1 MFQKFLNL
9 SRVHK
14 RLISVFAD
22 TVVLLFALWAAFS
35 LRLEQRYWMP
45 DRDQLIVFGL
55 TVLFTIAVFV
65 KLGLYRA
72 VIRYLS
78 DRAFVTVITGV
89 FVSAITLI
97 LLGYWLEVMVPRS
110 VPIIY
115 GALAFIFV
123 SGTRMTVRMLVNRP
137 KHRNKEFVGIVGAGE
152 TGLQLANAL
161 DQGTEYHPSA
171 FISLLKANHRALV
184 NGIPVYDISHIERV
198 VKDHRIKRLLLALDA
213 DSGIDRKRL
222 LRRLEPLAIP
232 VQTVPSM
239 SELVAGQARINDI
252 RDLEIED
259 LLGRDPVQPD
269 NAQVAESLYNRSV
282 LVTGAGGS
290 IGSELCRQII
300 RHRPSRLVLFEQSE
314 FSLYAIERE
323 LQALNRI
330 EALGVEIKPLLG
342 SVTHR
347 RRCESVMRSF
357 GIETVYHAAAYK
369 HVPLVEHNVI
379 EGVQNN
385 VFGTFHVAEAAIA
398 AGVRR
403 FVLISTDKAVRPTN
417 VMGASKR
424 MAELVLQGLAQRQS
438 DTIFSMVR
446 FGNVLG
452 SSGSVVP
459 LFRDQIRDGGPVT
472 VTHPDIIRYFMTIPE
487 ASQLVLQAGSMGQGG
502 EVFVL
507 DMGEP
512 VKIADLARKMI
523 HLMGLTEK
531 TDDDPGGDIEVV
543 FNGLRPG
550 EKLYEE
556 LLIGDNPQG
565 TSHPRIMMAREVSMS
580 PEDLEETLNKLL
592 IASQEFNCDRV
603 VEILTKAPT
612 GFSPTG
618 RVADLVWQV
627 GNSEQREPLALDSKL
642 DDIVSEPRHDED
654 LSQPEP
660 TDQRDPGQKTLYSVT
675 EGLTTQEMGETAR
688 DKGKMSRSQLE

>member
-1 MFQKFLNL
+1 MFEKFLNL
-9 SRVHK
+9 SRVQK
-14 RLISVFAD
+14 RLVSVFVD
-22 TVVLLFALWAAFS
+22 VVALFFALWAAFS
-35 LRLEQRYWMP
+35 LRL
-45 DRDQLIVFGL
+45 DQQLWVPSREHLIISGL
-55 TVLFTIAVFV
+55 TVVFTIVVFIR
-65 KLGLYRA
+65 LGLYRA

-78 DRAFVTVITGV
+78 DRAFITIFSGV
-89 FVSAITLI
+89 CVSAVTLI
-97 LLGYWLEVMVPRS
+97 LLGYWLEVLVPRS
-110 VPIIY
+110 VPVIY
-115 GALAFIFV
+115 GSLAFIFV
-123 SGTRMTVRMLVNRP
+123 SGTRMSVRMLVHRP
-137 KHRNKEFVGIVGAGE
+137 KHRNKQFVAIVGAGE

-161 DQGTEYHPSA
+161 EQGTEYHPSA
-171 FISLLKANHRALV
+171 FITFRKANHRALI
-184 NGIPVYDISHIERV
+184 NGIPVYDISHIERAI
-198 VKDHRIKRLLLALDA
+198 KEHNIKRLLLALDTN
-213 DSGIDRKRL
+213 SGIDRKRL
-222 LRRLEPLAIP
+222 LKRLEPLAIP
-232 VQTVPSM
+232 VQTVPTM

-252 RDLEIED
+252 RDLELED

-269 NAQVAESLYNRSV
+269 NAQVAKSLYNKAV
-282 LVTGAGGS
+282 MVTGAGGS

-300 RHRPSRLVLFEQSE
+300 LHRPSRLVLFEQSE

-330 EALGVEIKPLLG
+330 EGLGVEIHPLLG

-347 RRCESVMRSF
+347 RRCEIALRSF

-369 HVPLVEHNVI
+369 HVPLVEHNII

-398 AGVRR
+398 AGVER

-438 DTIFSMVR
+438 GTIFSMVR

-512 VKIADLARKMI
+512 VKIADLARKMV
-523 HLMGLTEK
+523 HLMGLVEK
-531 TDDDPGGDIEVV
+531 TDERPDGDIEIV
-543 FNGLRPG
+543 FSGLRPG
-550 EKLYEE
+550 EKLFEE
-556 LLIGDNPQG
+556 LLIGDDPQG
-565 TSHPRIMMAREVSMS
+565 TAHPRIMMAREVSMAWDEVEQTLNRLMRAS
-580 PEDLEETLNKLL
+580 HEFDCQEVVETLK
-592 IASQEFNCDRV
+592 
-603 VEILTKAPT
+603 KAPT
-612 GFSPTG
+612 GFAPNG
-618 RVADLVWQV
+618 GVEDLVWCN
-627 GNSEQREPLALDSKL
+627 GNELLVNEAKN
-642 DDIVSEPRHDED
+642 
-654 LSQPEP
+654 
-660 TDQRDPGQKTLYSVT
+660 
-675 EGLTTQEMGETAR
+675 A
-688 DKGKMSRSQLE
+688 DKVRRLPSA

>member
-1 MFQKFLNL
+1 MFEKFLNL
-9 SRVHK
+9 SRIHK
-14 RLISVFAD
+14 RLVSVLAD
-22 TVVLLFALWAAFS
+22 VAVLFFALWAAFS
-35 LRLEQRYWMP
+35 LRLEQQFWVP
-45 DRDQLIVFGL
+45 DQGQLIVSGL
-55 TVLFTIAVFV
+55 TVVFTIAVFI

-78 DRAFVTVITGV
+78 DRAFITVITGV
-89 FVSAITLI
+89 VVSAITLI
-97 LLGYWLEVMVPRS
+97 LLGYWLEVQVPRS

-137 KHRNKEFVGIVGAGE
+137 RQRNKQFVAIVGAGE

-161 DQGTEYHPSA
+161 DQGTEYHPAA
-171 FISLLKANHRALV
+171 FITLLKANHRALI

-198 VKDHRIKRLLLALDA
+198 VREHRIKRLLLALDA

-222 LRRLEPLAIP
+222 LKKLEPLAIP
-232 VQTVPSM
+232 VQTVPTM

-269 NAQVAESLYNRSV
+269 NAQVARSLYQRAV
-282 LVTGAGGS
+282 MVTGAGGS

-300 RHRPSRLVLFEQSE
+300 QHRPSKLVLFEQSE

-323 LQALNRI
+323 LQAINQI
-330 EALGVEIKPLLG
+330 EALGVEIHPLLG

-347 RRCESVMRSF
+347 RRCETAMRSF

-369 HVPLVEHNVI
+369 HVPLVEHNII

-398 AGVRR
+398 AGVKR

-424 MAELVLQGLAQRQS
+424 LAELVLQGLAQRQS

-459 LFRDQIRDGGPVT
+459 LFRDQIRDGGPIT

-523 HLMGLTEK
+523 HLMGLMEK
-531 TDDDPGGDIEVV
+531 TDDRPDGDIEIV
-543 FNGLRPG
+543 FSGLRPG

-565 TSHPRIMMAREVSMS
+565 TAHPRIMMAREVSMLWD
-580 PEDLEETLNKLL
+580 EVEQTLNRLAR
-592 IASQEFNCDRV
+592 ASHEFDCD
-603 VEILTKAPT
+603 EIMKILKAAPT
-612 GFSPTG
+612 GFAHNG
-618 RVADLVWQV
+618 DVADLVWRNGNQELV
-627 GNSEQREPLALDSKL
+627 GEARNADKVRRLPLA
-642 DDIVSEPRHDED
+642 
-654 LSQPEP
+654 
-660 TDQRDPGQKTLYSVT
+660 
-675 EGLTTQEMGETAR
+675 
-688 DKGKMSRSQLE
+688 

>member
-1 MFQKFLNL
+1 MFEKFLNL

-14 RLISVFAD
+14 RLVSVLAD
-22 TVVLLFALWAAFS
+22 VAVLFFALWAAFS
-35 LRLEQRYWMP
+35 LRLEQQFWVP
-45 DRDQLIVFGL
+45 DQGQLIVSGL
-55 TVLFTIAVFV
+55 TVVFTIAVFV

-78 DRAFVTVITGV
+78 DRAFITVITGV
-89 FVSAITLI
+89 VVSAITLI
-97 LLGYWLEVMVPRS
+97 LLGYWLEVQVPRS

-137 KHRNKEFVGIVGAGE
+137 RHRNKQFVAIVGSGE

-161 DQGTEYHPSA
+161 DQGTEYHPAA
-171 FISLLKANHRALV
+171 FITLLKANHRALI

-198 VKDHRIKRLLLALDA
+198 VREHRIKRLLLALDA

-222 LRRLEPLAIP
+222 LKKLEPLAIP
-232 VQTVPSM
+232 VQTVPTM

-259 LLGRDPVQPD
+259 LLGRDPVKPD
-269 NAQVAESLYNRSV
+269 NAQVAKSLYQRAV
-282 LVTGAGGS
+282 MVTGAGGS

-300 RHRPSRLVLFEQSE
+300 QHRPSKLVLFEQSE

-323 LQALNRI
+323 LQAINSI
-330 EALGVEIKPLLG
+330 EGLGVEIHPLLG

-347 RRCESVMRSF
+347 RRCETAMRSF

-369 HVPLVEHNVI
+369 HVPLVEHNII

-398 AGVRR
+398 AGVKR

-424 MAELVLQGLAQRQS
+424 LAELVLQGLAQRQS

-459 LFRDQIRDGGPVT
+459 LFRDQVRDGGPIT

-523 HLMGLTEK
+523 HLMGLMEK
-531 TDDDPGGDIEVV
+531 TDDRPDGDIEIV
-543 FNGLRPG
+543 FSGLRPG

-565 TSHPRIMMAREVSMS
+565 TAHPRIMMAREVSM
-580 PEDLEETLNKLL
+580 PWDEVEQTLNRLMR
-592 IASQEFNCDRV
+592 ASHEFDCD
-603 VEILTKAPT
+603 EIMKILRTAPT
-612 GFSPTG
+612 GFAHNG
-618 RVADLVWQV
+618 DVADLVWCNGNQERV
-627 GNSEQREPLALDSKL
+627 GEARNEDKVRRLPLA
-642 DDIVSEPRHDED
+642 
-654 LSQPEP
+654 
-660 TDQRDPGQKTLYSVT
+660 
-675 EGLTTQEMGETAR
+675 
-688 DKGKMSRSQLE
+688 

>member
-1 MFQKFLNL
+1 MFERFLNL
-9 SRVHK
+9 SRFQK
-14 RLISVFAD
+14 RLVSVFAD
-22 TVVLLFALWAAFS
+22 VLVLFFALWAAFS
-35 LRLEQRYWMP
+35 LRLDQQFWVP
-45 DRDQLIVFGL
+45 DRGQLIVSGL
-55 TVLFTIAVFV
+55 TVAFTIGVFV

-72 VIRYLS
+72 VVRYLS
-78 DRAFVTVITGV
+78 DRAFLTVISGV
-89 FVSAITLI
+89 VISAVTLI
-97 LLGYWLEVMVPRS
+97 LLGYWLEVLVPRS

-123 SGTRMTVRMLVNRP
+123 SGTRMTVRMLVHRP
-137 KHRNKEFVGIVGAGE
+137 KNRNKQYVAIVGAGE

-161 DQGTEYHPSA
+161 EQGTEYHPCA
-171 FISLLKANHRALV
+171 FITLRKANHRALI
-184 NGIPVYDISHIERV
+184 NGIPVYDISHIERAI
-198 VKDHRIKRLLLALDA
+198 KEHRIKRLLLALDA
-213 DSGIDRKRL
+213 NSGIDRKRL
-222 LRRLEPLAIP
+222 LKRLEPLAIP
-232 VQTVPSM
+232 VQTVPTM

-252 RDLEIED
+252 RDLELED

-269 NAQVAESLYNRSV
+269 NAQVARSLYDRAV
-282 LVTGAGGS
+282 MVTGAGGS

-300 RHRPSRLVLFEQSE
+300 QHRPSKLVLFEQSE

-323 LQALNRI
+323 LQAINQI
-330 EALGVEIKPLLG
+330 EALGVEIHPLLG

-347 RRCESVMRSF
+347 RRCETAMRSF

-369 HVPLVEHNVI
+369 HVPLVEHNII

-398 AGVRR
+398 AGVKR

-424 MAELVLQGLAQRQS
+424 LAELVLQGLAQRQS

-523 HLMGLTEK
+523 HLMGLMEK
-531 TDDDPGGDIEVV
+531 TDDRPDGDIEII
-543 FNGLRPG
+543 FSGLRPG

-565 TSHPRIMMAREVSMS
+565 TAHPRIMMAREVSM
-580 PEDLEETLNKLL
+580 PWDEVEQTLNRLMR
-592 IASQEFNCDRV
+592 ASHEFNCEDIIH
-603 VEILTKAPT
+603 ILKAAPT
-612 GFSPTG
+612 GFAHNG
-618 RVADLVWQV
+618 NVADLVWCNGNQERV
-627 GNSEQREPLALDSKL
+627 GEAKSEDKVRRLPLA
-642 DDIVSEPRHDED
+642 
-654 LSQPEP
+654 
-660 TDQRDPGQKTLYSVT
+660 
-675 EGLTTQEMGETAR
+675 
-688 DKGKMSRSQLE
+688 

>member
-1 MFQKFLNL
+1 MFEQFLNL
-9 SRVHK
+9 SRVNK
-14 RLISVFAD
+14 RLVSVFAD
-22 TVVLLFALWAAFS
+22 VVVLFFALWAAFS
-35 LRLEQRYWMP
+35 LRLEQQFWVP
-45 DRDQLIVFGL
+45 DQGQLIVSAL
-55 TVLFTIAVFV
+55 TVVFTIAVFI

-72 VIRYLS
+72 VVRYLS
-78 DRAFVTVITGV
+78 DRAFITVISGV
-89 FVSAITLI
+89 VISAVTLI
-97 LLGYWLEVMVPRS
+97 LLGYWLEVLVPRS

-137 KHRNKEFVGIVGAGE
+137 RHRNKEFVAIVGAGE

-171 FISLLKANHRALV
+171 FISLLKANHRALI
-184 NGIPVYDISHIERV
+184 NGIPVYDISHIDRA

-213 DSGIDRKRL
+213 NSGIDRKRL
-222 LRRLEPLAIP
+222 LRKLEHLAIP
-232 VQTVPSM
+232 VQTVPTM

-269 NAQVAESLYNRSV
+269 NAQVAASLYGKSV
-282 LVTGAGGS
+282 MVTGAGGS

-300 RHRPSRLVLFEQSE
+300 QHRPSRLVLFEQSE

-330 EALGVEIKPLLG
+330 EGLGVEIHPLLG

-347 RRCESVMRSF
+347 RRCEAAMRSF
-357 GIETVYHAAAYK
+357 GVETVYHAAAYK
-369 HVPLVEHNVI
+369 HVPLVEHNII

-398 AGVRR
+398 CGVKR

-438 DTIFSMVR
+438 GTVFSMVR

-459 LFRDQIRDGGPVT
+459 LFRDQIKDGGPVT

-523 HLMGLTEK
+523 HLMGLIEK
-531 TDDDPGGDIEVV
+531 TDENPQGDIEII
-543 FNGLRPG
+543 FSGLRPG

-556 LLIGDNPQG
+556 LLIGDDPHG
-565 TSHPRIMMAREVSMS
+565 TSHPRIMMAREVSM
-580 PEDLEETLNKLL
+580 PWDKVEMTLNRLL
-592 IASQEFNCDRV
+592 RASQEFDCQQV
-603 VEILTKAPT
+603 VEVLRSTPT
-612 GFSPTG
+612 GYAPNG
-618 RVADLVWQV
+618 GVEDLVWLNGGSSSV
-627 GNSEQREPLALDSKL
+627 KMVVEEGVVRKL
-642 DDIVSEPRHDED
+642 PFS
-654 LSQPEP
+654 
-660 TDQRDPGQKTLYSVT
+660 
-675 EGLTTQEMGETAR
+675 
-688 DKGKMSRSQLE
+688 

>member
-1 MFQKFLNL
+1 MFEKFLNL
-9 SRVHK
+9 SRLHK
-14 RLISVFAD
+14 RLVSVFAD
-22 TVVLLFALWAAFS
+22 VAVLFFALWAAFS
-35 LRLEQRYWMP
+35 LRLEQRFWVP
-45 DRDQLIVFGL
+45 DQGQLIVFGL
-55 TVLFTIAVFV
+55 TVVFTIAVFV

-78 DRAFVTVITGV
+78 DRAFITVITGV
-89 FVSAITLI
+89 VVSAITLI
-97 LLGYWLEVMVPRS
+97 LLGYWLEVQVPRS

-137 KHRNKEFVGIVGAGE
+137 RHRNKQFVAIVGSGE

-161 DQGTEYHPSA
+161 DQGTEYHPAA
-171 FISLLKANHRALV
+171 FITLLKANHRALI

-198 VKDHRIKRLLLALDA
+198 VREHRIKRLLLALDA

-222 LRRLEPLAIP
+222 LKKLEPLAIP
-232 VQTVPSM
+232 VQTVPTM

-259 LLGRDPVQPD
+259 LLGRDPVKPD
-269 NAQVAESLYNRSV
+269 NAQVAKSLYERAV
-282 LVTGAGGS
+282 MVTGAGGS

-300 RHRPSRLVLFEQSE
+300 QHRPSKLVLFEQSE

-323 LQALNRI
+323 LQAINTI
-330 EALGVEIKPLLG
+330 EGLGVEIHPLLG

-347 RRCESVMRSF
+347 RRCETAMRSF

-369 HVPLVEHNVI
+369 HVPLVEHNII

-398 AGVRR
+398 AGVKR

-424 MAELVLQGLAQRQS
+424 LAELVLQGLAQRQS
-438 DTIFSMVR
+438 GTIFSMVR

-523 HLMGLTEK
+523 HLMGLMEK
-531 TDDDPGGDIEVV
+531 TDDRPDGDIEIV
-543 FNGLRPG
+543 FSGLRPG

-565 TSHPRIMMAREVSMS
+565 TAHPRIMMAREVSM
-580 PEDLEETLNKLL
+580 PWDEVEQTLNRLMR
-592 IASQEFNCDRV
+592 ASHEFDCQDIV
-603 VEILTKAPT
+603 QILKTAPT
-612 GFSPTG
+612 GFAHNG
-618 RVADLVWQV
+618 DVADLVWCNGNQERV
-627 GNSEQREPLALDSKL
+627 GEAKNEDKVRRLPLA
-642 DDIVSEPRHDED
+642 
-654 LSQPEP
+654 
-660 TDQRDPGQKTLYSVT
+660 
-675 EGLTTQEMGETAR
+675 
-688 DKGKMSRSQLE
+688 